1 MTDLTEIKI
10 VANDFNLDNTLNE
23 NLALKKSNQ
32 TLKGIIAIVSIAII
46 GVLIAN
52 KLSKTLEEQKKQRV

>member
-1 MTDLTEIKI
+1 MYDCQI
-10 VANDFNLDNTLNE
+10 VDRDFNVENTINE
-23 NLALKKSNQ
+23 NIMLKNSNQ

>member
-1 MTDLTEIKI
+1 MINMYDCQI
-10 VANDFNLDNTLNE
+10 VDRDFNLENTINE
-23 NLALKKSNQ
+23 NIMLKNSNQ

>member
-1 MTDLTEIKI
+1 MISMYDCQI
-10 VANDFNLDNTLNE
+10 VDRDFNLENTINE
-23 NLALKKSNQ
+23 NIMLKNSNQ

>member
-32 TLKGIIAIVSIAII
+32 TLKGIIAIVSIVII

-52 KLSKTLEEQKKQRV
+52 NLSKTLEEQKKQRV

>member
-1 MTDLTEIKI
+1 MIHAEDILIMDK
-10 VANDFNLDNTLNE
+10 DFNLENTLNE

-32 TLKGIIAIVSIAII
+32 TLKAILAVVSITII

-52 KLSKTLEEQKKQRV
+52 KLSKTLEEKTKQRV

>member
-1 MTDLTEIKI
+1 MYDCQI
-10 VANDFNLDNTLNE
+10 VDRDFNLENTINE
-23 NLALKKSNQ
+23 NIMLKNSNQ

>member
-1 MTDLTEIKI
+1 MIHAEDILIMDR
-10 VANDFNLDNTLNE
+10 DFNLDNTLNE

-32 TLKGIIAIVSIAII
+32 TLNAILVIASITII

-52 KLSKTLEEQKKQRV
+52 SVTKRLEEDSKQRV